1 MVGDLVQR
9 AEEFASNAHA
19 SIDQRRKYTGVPYIM
34 HPKAVADM
42 VAATGASAEVI
53 AAAWLHDVVEDTP
66 VSLDQVRG
74 EFGDEVAGLVD
85 DLTDVSRRNDG
96 NRATRVA
103 IDREHTSR
111 ADPRAKTVKLADVV
125 HNLADIVEFDP
136 KFAETYLAEK
146 ERLLEVL
153 QEGDASL
160 WRRAND
166 LIRESRKQLDQQ
178 ASNPSCTER
187 GK

>member
-1 MVGDLVQR
+1 MVGDLIQR
-9 AEEFASNAHA
+9 AREFASKAHA
-19 SIDQRRKYTGVPYIM
+19 SIDQRRKYTGDPYIV
-34 HPKAVADM
+34 HPEAVAEL
-42 VAATGASAEVI
+42 VAATGAGTEVI

-66 VSLDQVRG
+66 VTLDQVRG
-74 EFGDEVAGLVD
+74 EFGDEVAKLVD

-136 KFAETYLAEK
+136 KFAVTYLAEK

-160 WRRAND
+160 KRRASD
-166 LIRESRKQLDQQ
+166 LILESRKQLQQ
-178 ASNPSCTER
+178 RANSKNSTEH
-187 GK
+187 GE